1 MEPLFKTTTDYTPE
15 VLERMNRK
23 VLMKS
28 KPFITAIT
36 IMAVLIVLFTAAWV
50 HKIGAASIILGLI
63 LAAVFGGTLY
73 FSIKSAIKKTYAF
86 MQSNGRAHSEYL
98 FFEDKL
104 QEVSAAGTSEVEY
117 KTLKAICETK
127 SDFYFMFG
135 THGTL
140 ALQKKNCPKELFEF
154 INKLKKDYNLKG

>member
-50 HKIGAASIILGLI
+50 HKIGAASIILGYCPCDH
-63 LAAVFGGTLY
+63 TH
-73 FSIKSAIKKTYAF
+73 
-86 MQSNGRAHSEYL
+86 RAENR
-98 FFEDKL
+98 
-104 QEVSAAGTSEVEY
+104 TSEDAEFF
-117 KTLKAICETK
+117 AIVPEK
-127 SDFYFMFG
+127 M
-135 THGTL
+135 
-140 ALQKKNCPKELFEF
+140 
-154 INKLKKDYNLKG
+154 

>member
-50 HKIGAASIILGLI
+50 HNICIYAIKR
-63 LAAVFGGTLY
+63 
-73 FSIKSAIKKTYAF
+73 KSAQRISF
-86 MQSNGRAHSEYL
+86 L
-98 FFEDKL
+98 
-104 QEVSAAGTSEVEY
+104 
-117 KTLKAICETK
+117 
-127 SDFYFMFG
+127 
-135 THGTL
+135 
-140 ALQKKNCPKELFEF
+140 
-154 INKLKKDYNLKG
+154 

>member
-86 MQSNGRAHSEYL
+86 MQLICFMWL
-98 FFEDKL
+98 FLFNIYFERIGIKN
-104 QEVSAAGTSEVEY
+104 EKVCYCIRSRNH
-117 KTLKAICETK
+117 KFK
-127 SDFYFMFG
+127 SYYF
-135 THGTL
+135 
-140 ALQKKNCPKELFEF
+140 
-154 INKLKKDYNLKG
+154 

>member
-63 LAAVFGGTLY
+63 LAAVFGGT
-73 FSIKSAIKKTYAF
+73 
-86 MQSNGRAHSEYL
+86 H
-98 FFEDKL
+98 
-104 QEVSAAGTSEVEY
+104 
-117 KTLKAICETK
+117 
-127 SDFYFMFG
+127 
-135 THGTL
+135 
-140 ALQKKNCPKELFEF
+140 
-154 INKLKKDYNLKG
+154 